1 MEDNM
6 KYAVDRI
13 EGDIVILENLET
25 KEKKE
30 VQKSELPNTIKES
43 NIVIES
49 NNTYSISQEEE
60 NERLKLI
67 QEKFNKI
74 KS

>member
-1 MEDNM
+1 M
-6 KYAVDRI
+6 KYAVDRV

>member
-1 MEDNM
+1 M

>member
-1 MEDNM
+1 M

-49 NNTYSISQEEE
+49 NNTYSISQKEE

>member
-1 MEDNM
+1 M

-49 NNTYSISQEEE
+49 NNTYNISQEEE

>member
-1 MEDNM
+1 M

-13 EGDIVILENLET
+13 EGDIIILENLET